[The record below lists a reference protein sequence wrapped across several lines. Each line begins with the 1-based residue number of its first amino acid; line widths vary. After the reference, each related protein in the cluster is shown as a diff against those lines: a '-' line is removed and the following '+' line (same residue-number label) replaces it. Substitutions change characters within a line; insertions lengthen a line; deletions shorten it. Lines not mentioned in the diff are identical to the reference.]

1 MKYQNSSGTLLGP
14 MVEELPMV
22 LVLVDDTREGDPI
35 MLVIERCCQYP
46 VLDHTFVLIGRD
58 PGIQHEIRDG

>member
-22 LVLVDDTREGDPI
+22 LVLVDDPI

-46 VLDHTFVLIGRD
+46 VLDHPFVLIGSN
-58 PGIQHEIRDG
+58 PGIQHEICDG

>member
-1 MKYQNSSGTLLGP
+1 